1 MKNIYFSIFFCHYK
15 LIQLGKSGKLWSA
28 ASSSIFMALIITLC
42 LHFTIGTIIGRKLMI
57 VYHSTIYGSIFL
69 IFLMFFNLFIFVKG
83 SKYLVI
89 ETEIEKNKYKYKKAI
104 ITTILYFVFAFTLLY
119 FTNKTNF
126 VLINYL

>member
-1 MKNIYFSIFFCHYK
+1 
-15 LIQLGKSGKLWSA
+15 
-28 ASSSIFMALIITLC
+28 MALIITLC